1 MLVRHAIAV
10 LLAVTLL
17 PASAGQALER
27 PESATNVAQNY
38 VLFCGGCHGEAGR
51 GVPHKVPALA
61 EKIGRYLRVEG
72 GREFLVRVPGVANSQ
87 LSDAAAAA
95 VMNLCLE
102 KFAAPV
108 ERAGVAPYTAADIAA
123 ARRQPMLEVER
134 VRHALLAQAGVS
146 DAEIAVDY

>member
-1 MLVRHAIAV
+1 MDVRHAIAV
-10 LLAVTLL
+10 LLSTTLL
-17 PASAGQALER
+17 PVAGHALER

-38 VLFCGGCHGEAGR
+38 VLFCGGCHGDAGR

-61 EKIGRYLRVEG
+61 GKIGRYLHVDG
-72 GREFLVRVPGVANSQ
+72 GREFLIRVPGVANSQ

-102 KFAAPV
+102 KFTAPA
-108 ERAGVAPYTAADIAA
+108 ERAGIAPYTAADIAA

-134 VRHALLAQAGVS
+134 VRHALLAQAGVG

>member
-1 MLVRHAIAV
+1 MDVRHAIAV
-10 LLAVTLL
+10 LLSTTLL
-17 PASAGQALER
+17 PVAGHALER

-38 VLFCGGCHGEAGR
+38 VLFCGGCHGDAGR
-51 GVPHKVPALA
+51 GVLHKVPALA
-61 EKIGRYLRVEG
+61 GKIGRYLHVDG
-72 GREFLVRVPGVANSQ
+72 GREFLIRVPGVANSQ

-102 KFAAPV
+102 KFTAPA
-108 ERAGVAPYTAADIAA
+108 ERAGIAPYTAADIAA

-134 VRHALLAQAGVS
+134 VRHALLAQAGVG